1 MRASNLAPSGD
12 REAYEVWLYNGQGD
26 AKSLGG
32 QVTDAQGQYQAIGA
46 LPADFGDYRSI
57 DVSREPL
64 DDRTDHSGDSI
75 LRGRIPKLREANPGG
90 NRAAVLGQTVLAPPG
105 G

>member
-1 MRASNLAPSGD
+1 
-12 REAYEVWLYNGQGD
+12 VWLYNGQGD
-26 AKSLGG
+26 ARSLGG

-64 DDRTDHSGDSI
+64 DDRTDHSGDSV
-75 LRGRIPKLREANPGG
+75 LRGRIPKLREANQGG